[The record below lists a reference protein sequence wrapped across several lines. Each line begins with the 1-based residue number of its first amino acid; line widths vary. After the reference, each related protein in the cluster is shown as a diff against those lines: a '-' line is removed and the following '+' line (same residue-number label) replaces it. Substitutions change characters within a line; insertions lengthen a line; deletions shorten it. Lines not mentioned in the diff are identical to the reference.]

1 MSDLQRGRRKDYEPT
16 VEHFQ
21 KLLSEHNCTQ
31 IKTILPLNQI
41 KTEYD
46 QFELK
51 RNLVSSFDYFLVD
64 GRISG
69 HAARLLGNQFTKKR
83 KLPMA
88 VRMGSKDLKHEID
101 HALSKTS
108 LHLHS
113 NGDMHL
119 AQIGK
124 TSMPES
130 EIVENIETA
139 CKSLANNYPGG
150 WSNIRRLTIKTP
162 KSLAIPIYMTMSK

>member
-1 MSDLQRGRRKDYEPT
+1 
-16 VEHFQ
+16 
-21 KLLSEHNCTQ
+21 
-31 IKTILPLNQI
+31 
-41 KTEYD
+41 
-46 QFELK
+46 
-51 RNLVSSFDYFLVD
+51 
-64 GRISG
+64 
-69 HAARLLGNQFTKKR
+69 
-83 KLPMA
+83 MA